1 MKKIITLLLLI
12 GGFACAA
19 SAGNV
24 TKRIYVITDDN
35 FQQFKHG
42 GLSLHAWYTTGGDIS
57 QYNTPSENMSTYD
70 GFNVNE
76 GNCVWFKDITFDDAK
91 TIKFFVYDWSDT
103 GWHSSDNSQQE
114 VNSSSNSYY
123 SWNSSAN
130 GALAVAGTVKYY
142 AYLFDGVSTWTEQ
155 ELTSEDGAIFSATID
170 NQTSHNEN
178 LEVIIASS
186 VGLNNSGAFGNY
198 IWNTMFRPFAENQ
211 TPGFSNQID
220 FGGGCWGGNSNS
232 LKLSVS
238 AKYVLSY
245 KPYEWKYSLEPYI
258 ERTLNLAAKGYATF
272 SSAFDVIPGEGLTA
286 QYASAVDANGGITWT
301 DYPSTGIAANQGALL
316 IGTAGNTYKF
326 TPATSASA
334 PSTNFL
340 MPIINEIKIAQTANG
355 KTNYILT
362 RVGSGPLA
370 FYKVNAN
377 GSWCAAGTA
386 YLSTSASSARGYFSL
401 WEDATSIEGIATESE
416 NENLPVYDPQGRR
429 VTSPQK
435 GLYIVNGKKVVIK

>member
-24 TKRIYVITDDN
+24 TKRIYVITDNN
-35 FQQFKHG
+35 FQQYKHG

-57 QYNTPSENMSTYD
+57 QQNSSSENMSTYD
-70 GFNVNE
+70 GFNVNA
-76 GNCVWFKDITFDDAK
+76 GNCVWFKDITFDETK
-91 TIKFFVYDWSDT
+91 SIKFFVYDWSDS
-103 GWHSSDNSQQE
+103 GWHSSDDSQQE

-123 SWNSSAN
+123 TWNSTGN
-130 GALAVAGTVKYY
+130 GALSVAGTVKYY
-142 AYLFDGVSTWTEQ
+142 AYLYDGSTWTEQ

-258 ERTLNLAAKGYATF
+258 ERTLNPAEGYATF
-272 SSAFDVIPGEGLTA
+272 SSIYDVTPDANLTSVK
-286 QYASAVDANGGITWT
+286 YVSAVGASGNITWDTYSGGIKA
-301 DYPSTGIAANQGALL
+301 GQGVLL
-316 IGTAGNTYKF
+316 EGNAGSTYKF
-326 TPATSASA
+326 TPASSATA
-334 PSTNFL
+334 PTTNL
-340 MPIINEIKIAQTANG
+340 LKPINEKTQLAQTSEG

-362 RVGSGPLA
+362 KVGSGPLA

-377 GSWCAAGTA
+377 GSWCSAGTA
-386 YLSTSASSARGYFSL
+386 YLSTSATSARGYFPI
-401 WEDATSIEGIATESE
+401 WDDATSIEGVVSESE
-416 NENLPVYDPQGRR
+416 NVNLPVYDLQGRR